1 MKSLNH
7 RQSGCTGKS
16 SLILWN
22 DELDDI
28 RPTSWEKA
36 NNSRSA
42 RLALR
47 GCPAWTSTS
56 WTIIA
61 RNWLF
66 RVGTHLSCVL
76 AFGALPKMNKSRTFH
91 LLLNGFLWQQC
102 LNISLDVSTDPSLKW
117 CSSNCAALI
126 PFGWLLNQG
135 RPPGS
140 LYLSHYPA
148 HPLHRRPLNYII
160 HSKSASINMF
170 LKYSSLFTSFSP
182 IVCLCASIS
191 RPKGSQYVGCSF
203 TSMKIRLL
211 KLEKNIA
218 RITNAVQVTLWLS
231 ITNPQCHDSSFQ
243 ICQ

>member
-1 MKSLNH
+1 MK
-7 RQSGCTGKS
+7 K
-16 SLILWN
+16 
-22 DELDDI
+22 
-28 RPTSWEKA
+28 P
-36 NNSRSA
+36 NSRSA

-66 RVGTHLSCVL
+66 RVGSHLSCVL

-91 LLLNGFLWQQC
+91 LLLNGFLWQC

-135 RPPGS
+135 RPQGS

-170 LKYSSLFTSFSP
+170 LKYSLLFTTFSP

-203 TSMKIRLL
+203 TSMKIRFM

-218 RITNAVQVTLWLS
+218 RIANAVQVTLWLS

-243 ICQ
+243 NCQ

>member
-7 RQSGCTGKS
+7 RHSGCAGKS
-16 SLILWN
+16 SLNLWN
-22 DELDDI
+22 DDPDDI
-28 RPTSWEKA
+28 RPTSFEKA

-56 WTIIA
+56 WTIMA

-66 RVGTHLSCVL
+66 RVGSHLSCVL

-135 RPPGS
+135 RPQGS

-170 LKYSSLFTSFSP
+170 LKYSVLFTSFSS
-182 IVCLCASIS
+182 IVCLC
-191 RPKGSQYVGCSF
+191 P
-203 TSMKIRLL
+203 
-211 KLEKNIA
+211 
-218 RITNAVQVTLWLS
+218 
-231 ITNPQCHDSSFQ
+231 D
-243 ICQ
+243 

>member
-7 RQSGCTGKS
+7 RHSGCAGKS

-22 DELDDI
+22 DEPDDI
-28 RPTSWEKA
+28 RPTSFEKA

-56 WTIIA
+56 WTIMA

-66 RVGTHLSCVL
+66 RVGSHLSCVL

-91 LLLNGFLWQQC
+91 LLLNGFLWQC

-160 HSKSASINMF
+160 HSKSASINMLKQIYIYIYIYGLKCDFMQKNRKKHKKKSNSLILLCKFGSRAQKWGKIAKKTDHSIAIFSIF
-170 LKYSSLFTSFSP
+170 L
-182 IVCLCASIS
+182 
-191 RPKGSQYVGCSF
+191 
-203 TSMKIRLL
+203 
-211 KLEKNIA
+211 
-218 RITNAVQVTLWLS
+218 
-231 ITNPQCHDSSFQ
+231 
-243 ICQ
+243 

>member
-56 WTIIA
+56 WIIMA

-66 RVGTHLSCVL
+66 RVGSHLSCVL

-91 LLLNGFLWQQC
+91 LLLNGFLWQC

-135 RPPGS
+135 RPQGS

-170 LKYSSLFTSFSP
+170 LKYSPLFTSFSP

-203 TSMKIRLL
+203 TSMKIRFL

-218 RITNAVQVTLWLS
+218 KIANAVQVTLWLS